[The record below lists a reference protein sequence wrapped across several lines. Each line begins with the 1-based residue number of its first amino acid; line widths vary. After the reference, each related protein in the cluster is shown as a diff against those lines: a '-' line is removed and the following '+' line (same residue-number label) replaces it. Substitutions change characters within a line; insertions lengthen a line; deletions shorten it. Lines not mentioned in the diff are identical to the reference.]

1 MSMEELKTRTTDYL
15 ASVGIEVPSHLPTI
29 EEMDEVTPRSAQDV
43 AGRLSALAYVIGL
56 GYGAQGSDLSEQLEK
71 YDLVPFVSEREKS
84 LLSEEVLD
92 DQDKV
97 DMSWQTESAQALAWC
112 IGLVELDHFQHCDDD
127 LAQKIP
133 FKTDPSDFIRSA
145 KLRPIAEIQ
154 EQSDLLYR
162 MHWYARNCRL
172 TGRDCDLSESIISER
187 RKAIDWVYGVE
198 EDWDEVPMDT

>member
-1 MSMEELKTRTTDYL
+1 MSMEELKTRTTGYL

-29 EEMDEVTPRSAQDV
+29 EGMDEVAPRSAEEV

-56 GYGAQGSDLSEQLEK
+56 GFGAKGSDLWEQLQK
-71 YDLVPFVSEREKS
+71 YDLGSFVSEREKN
-84 LLSEEVLD
+84 LLSEEVIGE
-92 DQDKV
+92 QDKV
-97 DMSWQTESAQALAWC
+97 DMSWQTECAQALAWC

-127 LAQKIP
+127 LAQQIP
-133 FKTDPSDFIRSA
+133 FKTDPSNFIRSA

-172 TGRDCDLSESIISER
+172 TGQDCDINESIISER
-187 RKAIDWVYGVE
+187 RKAIDWAYGVE

>member
-1 MSMEELKTRTTDYL
+1 MEELKSTTTNYL
-15 ASVGIEVPSHLPTI
+15 ASVGIEVPAHLPTI
-29 EEMDEVTPRSAQDV
+29 EGMDEVTPRNAKDV
-43 AGRLSALAYVIGL
+43 AGRLSARAYVIGL
-56 GYGAQGSDLSEQLEK
+56 GFDAKGSDLLEHIQQ
-71 YDLVPFVSEREKS
+71 YDLMPFVSEREKS
-84 LLSEEVLD
+84 LLREEVLG

-97 DMSWQTESAQALAWC
+97 DMSWQTECAQALAWC

-172 TGRDCDLSESIISER
+172 TGRDCDLNESIISER

>member
-1 MSMEELKTRTTDYL
+1 MEELKTRTTDYL

-29 EEMDEVTPRSAQDV
+29 EEMDEVTLRSAQDV

-56 GYGAQGSDLSEQLEK
+56 GFGAKGSDLSEQLQK

-84 LLSEEVLD
+84 LLSEEVID

-97 DMSWQTESAQALAWC
+97 DMSWQTECAQALAWC

-162 MHWYARNCRL
+162 MHWYAKNCRL